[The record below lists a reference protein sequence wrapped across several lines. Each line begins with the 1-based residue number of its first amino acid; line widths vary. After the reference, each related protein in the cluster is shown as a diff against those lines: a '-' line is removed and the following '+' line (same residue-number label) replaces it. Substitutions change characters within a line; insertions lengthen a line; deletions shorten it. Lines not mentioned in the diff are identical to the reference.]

1 MKQSIIKLFTVCL
14 GVVFAM
20 GCAKEPSFNY
30 PEGTVG
36 SSKIV
41 YFPSVQI
48 TGDRLIIMDQGG
60 TYTDPGVEAK
70 LNGQDVQYTTT
81 GTVDPAT
88 PGIYDLVYSASSP
101 DGYSASDWRT
111 VVVMSSGT
119 QIETNDFSGTYKRHN
134 PDNGVAS
141 TWTKTGRG
149 VYNVDNPGGAAV
161 GAGFVVVA
169 VNYEG
174 DKIAIPH
181 QQAFDPSING
191 LNTISS
197 NSEQY
202 NKGDAPINYQW
213 ALTAGG
219 YGTQLRFFVK
229 Q

>member
-1 MKQSIIKLFTVCL
+1 MKQSIIKLFIVCT
-14 GVVFAM
+14 GVVFVM
-20 GCAKEPSFNY
+20 GCAKDPSFNY
-30 PEGTVG
+30 AEGTVG

-41 YFPSVQI
+41 YFPSVAIQ
-48 TGDRLIIMDQGG
+48 GDRLIIMDQGG

-70 LNGQDVQYTTT
+70 LNGQDVPVTTT

-88 PGIYDLVYSASSP
+88 PGVYDIEYSAQSP

-111 VVVMSSGT
+111 VVVIST
-119 QIETNDFSGTYKRHN
+119 DAAIDANDFTGDYKR
-134 PDNGVAS
+134 DLTGTISA
-141 TWTKTGRG
+141 WTKTGRG
-149 VYNVDNPGGAAV
+149 VYTVDNPGGAGV
-161 GAGFVVVA
+161 GAGFIVVV
-169 VNYEG
+169 VNYDG
-174 DKIAIPH
+174 DKISIPH

-197 NSEQY
+197 NSEEY
-202 NKGDAPINYQW
+202 IKTPAPVNYQW